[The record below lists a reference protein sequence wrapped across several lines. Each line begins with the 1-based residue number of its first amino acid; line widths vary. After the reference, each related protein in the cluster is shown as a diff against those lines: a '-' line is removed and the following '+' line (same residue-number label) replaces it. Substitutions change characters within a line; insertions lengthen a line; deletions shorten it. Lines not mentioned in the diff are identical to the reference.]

1 MMKSSKTDL
10 FVFLTLAL
18 QFIIGGIIM
27 LSKDLV
33 AVGVNSRTL
42 SVSGFG
48 GHLLILIG
56 CIFLIVAYYTL
67 SPFSKI
73 RRFIEGGIGKGKGNN
88 TKNKG
93 KQ

>member
-1 MMKSSKTDL
+1 MMKSSKPDL

-18 QFIIGGIIM
+18 QCIIGGIIM
-27 LSKDLV
+27 ISKDLV

-48 GHLLILIG
+48 GHLLILGG
-56 CIFLIVAYYTL
+56 CIFLVVAYYTL

-73 RRFIEGGIGKGKGNN
+73 RSYFEGGTKKGKN
-88 TKNKG
+88 TKNKS
-93 KQ
+93 KR